1 MKDQPNRPLQIE
13 CISSPWKA
21 IGRIVIALPFTLLLL
36 PIQTAVLALNLRS
49 ASWLPRFFHRQWC
62 RIFGIDVRVSGWIST
77 ERPVLFVANH
87 VSYLD
92 FIVLSSVLEA
102 TFVAKA
108 EIAGWPIL
116 GILARLQRTL
126 FVKRLRRHVAEE
138 RDEISKRLDA
148 GERLILFPE
157 GTSADG
163 VHVLPFKSAL
173 FSVAKRAPGRPSL
186 TIQPVSLAYTQLDG
200 IPLNR
205 ALRPQYAWYGD
216 MSLVPHMFK
225 MLGLGKVTVE
235 VNFHETVTGDMFATR
250 KLLAE
255 FCHRVVVSAVDSAIS
270 GRALPRSVQN
280 NSPTNS

>member
-1 MKDQPNRPLQIE
+1 MKDQPNIQLQTE

-21 IGRIVIALPFTLLLL
+21 IGRILIALPFTLLLL

-116 GILARLQRTL
+116 GILARSL
-126 FVKRLRRHVAEE
+126 F
-138 RDEISKRLDA
+138 
-148 GERLILFPE
+148 F
-157 GTSADG
+157 
-163 VHVLPFKSAL
+163 
-173 FSVAKRAPGRPSL
+173 
-186 TIQPVSLAYTQLDG
+186 QLD
-200 IPLNR
+200 
-205 ALRPQYAWYGD
+205 
-216 MSLVPHMFK
+216 SVK
-225 MLGLGKVTVE
+225 
-235 VNFHETVTGDMFATR
+235 
-250 KLLAE
+250 
-255 FCHRVVVSAVDSAIS
+255 
-270 GRALPRSVQN
+270 SVQFFD
-280 NSPTNS
+280 SDHHVFRLPLIFLYLDEGFY